1 MLNRSIINQFYC
13 STLRR
18 RSQLIGKNIHK
29 ARLLVVNPPHH
40 SCPRHW
46 CRSLW
51 QQIRSRACVLQTM
64 RARTRA
70 CTYKHDK
77 HTYRHTH
84 TSAVTPTHVSAHTHG
99 PGEDLWG
106 TRVSRLGM
114 RGSGPPVPPQPLRTC
129 TFSFFWLAWF
139 IAIALCVIP
148 DARWLRRLR
157 LALQTEKAKYQS
169 RSGAQRARQR
179 THARQRSCCLPAPP
193 CG

>member
-1 MLNRSIINQFYC
+1 MSTKQGSSSSPRRTTAALGTGAAVFGSRSARVPVYC
-13 STLRR
+13 K
-18 RSQLIGKNIHK
+18 Q
-29 ARLLVVNPPHH
+29 
-40 SCPRHW
+40 
-46 CRSLW
+46 
-51 QQIRSRACVLQTM
+51 CVRTHA
-64 RARTRA
+64 RARTNM
-70 CTYKHDK
+70 TS
-77 HTYRHTH
+77 TH
-84 TSAVTPTHVSAHTHG
+84 TDTRTQVPPHQHTCLRTHG

-106 TRVSRLGM
+106 TQVSRLGM